1 MRKIGT
7 IPTEEQAYRFGDF
20 LYVQEIENTVEAGEA
35 DAFDVW
41 VHDDAQLDAARA
53 HLTTFLTD
61 PAAAAFDAAGN
72 ADQKRAE
79 EARADARRKSRVI
92 NRERLGY
99 ERNYSAFAWLPMVL
113 GLLSLIATILAGS
126 LGFLPERLDPDAPM
140 AEGEAI
146 QRLELRQALQITE
159 FRKPKIESFTDVV
172 NAFKAIQSAQEDPK
186 HLLRIM
192 VDPTLPEVRKG
203 QVWRLISPIFVH
215 FGLLHIVFNMMWL
228 RDLGGFIQNR
238 FGALYLGILV
248 VVSAILSNYVQ
259 LLWSGPS
266 FGGMSGVNYALLGF
280 LWMRGKHDRFL
291 AWTLDRVMLQSMLL
305 WFAICAVGLIPNV
318 ANMAHGVGLLIG
330 MAWGFI
336 SGKRST
342 GAV

>member
-53 HLTTFLTD
+53 HLATFLAD
-61 PAAAAFDAAGN
+61 PAAATFDAAGN

-126 LGFLPERLDPDAPM
+126 LGFLPERIDPDSPM
-140 AEGEAI
+140 AEGEVI

-159 FRKPKIESFTDVV
+159 FRMPKIEGVGDFLKLIQDPQKVLKSGTDV
-172 NAFKAIQSAQEDPK
+172 
-186 HLLRIM
+186 
-192 VDPTLPEVRKG
+192 TLPEVRNG
-203 QVWRLISPIFVH
+203 QVWRLITPIFVH

-238 FGALYLGILV
+238 FGPLYLGIIVL
-248 VVSAILSNYVQ
+248 VSAILSNYGQ

-266 FGGMSGVNYALLGF
+266 FGGMSGVNYALFGF

-291 AWTLDRVMLQSMLL
+291 AWTLDRVTIQTMLI

-318 ANMAHGVGLLIG
+318 ANMAHGIGLVAG